1 MNMTSMGE
9 CKMHTFSIPQ
19 NIPWGTPVW
28 RIKDQQRRESKNIQ
42 HGKAMSRMLFVHA
55 PHNF

>member
-1 MNMTSMGE
+1 MTSMGE

-42 HGKAMSRMLFVHA
+42 HDKAMSRMLFVHA